1 MRHKIPD
8 DMKREKFTVSIDER
22 LYELLENFLKEKG
35 HPNRSRYIE
44 NLIEKDM
51 LEKGHDIKKKF

>member
-8 DMKREKFTVSIDER
+8 DKKKDKFSVTIDEKLNSLLEKF
-22 LYELLENFLKEKG
+22 LEEKG
-35 HPNRSRYIE
+35 HNRSRYIE

-51 LEKGHDIKKKF
+51 KERGKDINKNF